1 MVAAQESTVSGKDT
15 IMSNASINWQ
25 QGQLVT
31 LNPGDTASCTGGLN
45 QGQLYC
51 LFFYNVA
58 GNDAGANVSVIW
70 SNGQPPVPVHVPGT
84 TGNQGLAALCFVNG
98 DQTNSVSAAV
108 LQNQPGVQLQA
119 FIGSVKMPVNTTGIN
134 NLPLPLDGQN
144 HAFTKFTRYY
154 AVPASH
160 YYQAQIRS
168 DINQFISVQFAEKSA
183 VVNVVNSLVS
193 PGTQIF
199 YAGNSQ
205 PLVTV
210 STSSYQTI
218 SWPLQGNG
226 QQLVWINADSVQ
238 NSQSAT
244 ISVQSLSAQYERLGH

>member
-1 MVAAQESTVSGKDT
+1 MTAIDWT
-15 IMSNASINWQ
+15 
-25 QGQLVT
+25 QGQLVN
-31 LNPGDTASCTGGLN
+31 LKPGDTAASTGSLN

-58 GNDAGANVSVIW
+58 GNDAGANVSVVW
-70 SNGQPPVPVHVPGT
+70 SNSEPPVLVHVPGT

-119 FIGSVKMPVNTTGIN
+119 FIGSVKMPVNTSGIN
-134 NLPLPLDGQN
+134 NVPLPLDGQN

-160 YYQAQIRS
+160 WYAGQVRS
-168 DINQFISVQFAEKSA
+168 DVNQFISVQFAEQRA
-183 VVNVVNSLVS
+183 AVNVVNSLVD

-205 PLVTV
+205 SFVTTKI
-210 STSSYQTI
+210 SKTQTI
-218 SWPLQGNG
+218 SWSLQGNG
-226 QQLVWINADSVQ
+226 QQLVWINADSIQ
-238 NSQSAT
+238 NSQNAA
-244 ISVQSLSAQYERLGH
+244 ISVQSLAGQFEMLGR